1 MAVPSYFSAINSESL
16 PQREIFSLDLFS
28 VGPHSNYISA
38 AFFFLMTCI
47 IIVIYLLMC
56 SPWVLSLHLKLC
68 NLFRAVSLALGI
80 FLAHNRNARNICWMN
95 ESELPVRTAKTIFRS

>member
-38 AFFFLMTCI
+38 AFFFFNDL
-47 IIVIYLLMC
+47 Y
-56 SPWVLSLHLKLC
+56 HYC
-68 NLFRAVSLALGI
+68 NLFAYVFAMGS
-80 FLAHNRNARNICWMN
+80 F
-95 ESELPVRTAKTIFRS
+95 STP